1 MTELHSASPTEGQD
15 FEYDFKEKVVIQ
27 AAFKELQD
35 DDARGY
41 TYGLLSLAGS
51 YLLLDRTTRFA
62 RSTKFLAGFF
72 LGVTTYNL
80 YTHKS
85 RSYYAHLAARFNK
98 KTSIA
103 LNQMMS

>member
-1 MTELHSASPTEGQD
+1 MTELQSANPIQGQD
-15 FEYDFKEKVVIQ
+15 YEYDYKDKVVLQ

-35 DDARGY
+35 DDSRGY
-41 TYGLLSLAGS
+41 TYGLITLAGS
-51 YLLLDRTTRFA
+51 YFGLDRTTRFA
-62 RSTKFLAGFF
+62 RSTKFLGGFF
-72 LGVTTYNL
+72 LGVAAYNL

-98 KTSIA
+98 KSSIA